1 MSRAKILWKF
11 SYVYLFKISYLY
23 FAICRANEDEAMKL
37 AAMERARLDRERIDL
52 ENELEEV
59 SIVSIVLD

>member
-1 MSRAKILWKF
+1 MCCKLADIYAKNHF
-11 SYVYLFKISYLY
+11 RF
-23 FAICRANEDEAMKL
+23 FRANEDEAMKL

-59 SIVSIVLD
+59 SFFIDVKYISS